1 MSLELIWLQY
11 MLVEL
16 HVSLSSPPILWC
28 DNIDVTFLASNP
40 MFHAQTK
47 HVEINFHFVRERIAS
62 KLLQIRYFSSRDQ
75 LADIFTKSLASP
87 RFSHLTSK
95 LTVCPACRG
104 AKDNTI

>member
-28 DNIDVTFLASNP
+28 DNIGVTFLASNP

-95 LTVCPACRG
+95 LTVCPTCRG